1 MTTSINTQPSPDELA
16 ALNQSLEGQDPS
28 QVLATALE
36 QYGSRIVLACSFGA
50 EDVVLLDMMLRINPR
65 SVLFYLDTDF
75 LFPETL
81 AVRDRIINHYQ
92 LHDEQII
99 QMKSTLSPAEQAKQH
114 GEGLWLRNPDQCC
127 QLRKIEP
134 LTRVLS
140 DYTAWITGI
149 RREQSPTRAH
159 AGLVE
164 WDATFGLVK
173 FNPLATWS
181 WEQVW
186 EYIRAENVPYNEL
199 HDQHFP
205 SIGCTHCTAPVM
217 PGDDPRSGRWS
228 SSTKTECGLH
238 QKM

>member
-1 MTTSINTQPSPDELA
+1 MSTSVKTQPSPDELS
-16 ALNQSLEGQDPS
+16 ALNQALEGQAP
-28 QVLATALE
+28 QKILETALA
-36 QYGSRIVLACSFGA
+36 QYDPHIILACSFGA
-50 EDVVLLDMMLRINPR
+50 EDVVLVDMMLRINPR
-65 SVLFYLDTDF
+65 AVLFYLDTDF
-75 LFPETL
+75 LFPETH

-99 QMKSTLSPAEQAKQH
+99 HMKPLLSPTEQAKQH
-114 GEGLWLRNPDQCC
+114 GEGLWLRSPDECC

-134 LTRVLS
+134 LTRILS
-140 DYTAWITGI
+140 DYAAWITGI
-149 RREQSPTRAH
+149 RRDQSPTRAH
-159 AGLVE
+159 AEIVE
-164 WDATFGLVK
+164 WDAKFGLVK
-173 FNPLATWS
+173 FNPLATWT

-186 EYIRAENVPYNEL
+186 EYIRSHNVPYNEL

-238 QKM
+238 RK